1 MAELNSLEAIRAVLG
16 EPRSTALKKIYTELN
31 SRMKE
36 FISRSPLV
44 MMSTVDEEGWPTISP
59 RGDAPGFVHSPDP
72 ATLLIPEY
80 KGNKLAFSLQNL
92 LVNNKVALLF
102 TLPGVSEVLRVHGTC
117 RILKDSELCQQLAS
131 NSQAALM
138 VIEVSVVN
146 AYFHCGKA
154 MLRSQAWNS
163 DAWPEPMKVSLGL
176 EVAENSKQPKE
187 FAADYDK
194 GVNERYVTDL

>member
-1 MAELNSLEAIRAVLG
+1 MEELNSLDAIRAVLG
-16 EPRSTALKKIYTELN
+16 EPRSTALKKIYSELN
-31 SRMKE
+31 PRMTE
-36 FISRSPLV
+36 FISRSPLI
-44 MMSTVDEEGWPTISP
+44 MMSTVDEDGWPTISP
-59 RGDAPGFVHSPDP
+59 RGDVPGFVQSQDSG
-72 ATLLIPEY
+72 TLLIPEY

-117 RILKDSELCQQLAS
+117 RILKDPELCRQLAS
-131 NSQAALM
+131 SSQNALM
-138 VIEVSVVN
+138 VIEVRVIN

-163 DAWPEPMKVSLGL
+163 KAWPEPMKVSLGL
-176 EVAENSKQPKE
+176 EVAENTKQDNE